1 MGEKGTLLKV
11 AIKLLS
17 FQNLED
23 FLKVVWVLLFT
34 LTVDEDVIKIKYHK
48 FPNKWPKAMV
58 HQPYKGPRCIGQ
70 AKRHDQPLKEA
81 FICLKCSLP
90 LITLPNSDMV
100 ITPLKSTFKNT
111 FCNTPSPKGRKR
123 YVFLIFYLNSG
134 MTRAEFSLKPDRSQ
148 AINLT
153 INPCNLTE
161 V

>member
-70 AKRHDQPLKEA
+70 AKRHDQPLIETCLCLKGSLPFIPFFISDLVVA
-81 FICLKCSLP
+81 TRKINLSKRFSHKFHPICLPIWELAVSYTHL
-90 LITLPNSDMV
+90 TLP
-100 ITPLKSTFKNT
+100 T
-111 FCNTPSPKGRKR
+111 KR
-123 YVFLIFYLNSG
+123 IV
-134 MTRAEFSLKPDRSQ
+134 
-148 AINLT
+148 
-153 INPCNLTE
+153 
-161 V
+161 